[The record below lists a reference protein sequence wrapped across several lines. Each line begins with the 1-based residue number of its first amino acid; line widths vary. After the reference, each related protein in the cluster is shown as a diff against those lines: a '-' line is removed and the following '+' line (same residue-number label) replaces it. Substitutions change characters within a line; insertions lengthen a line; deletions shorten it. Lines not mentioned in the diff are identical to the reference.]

1 MQPQKRS
8 MYDYLEEKR
17 KIQEDEAALEWI
29 MKRQIRTIMEL
40 PTEDQVY
47 DNISFKL
54 GAFYKR
60 FWENQTQG
68 FDQSTRKAGEIIAMA

>member
-1 MQPQKRS
+1 
-8 MYDYLEEKR
+8 
-17 KIQEDEAALEWI
+17 
-29 MKRQIRTIMEL
+29 MEL
-40 PTEDQVY
+40 PTEDQIY

-68 FDQSTRKAGEIIAMA
+68 LEQSTRKAGEIIAFASKMKTITR

>member
-1 MQPQKRS
+1 
-8 MYDYLEEKR
+8 
-17 KIQEDEAALEWI
+17 
-29 MKRQIRTIMEL
+29 MEL
-40 PTEDQVY
+40 PTEDQIY

-68 FDQSTRKAGEIIAMA
+68 LEQSTRKAGEIVALSSNMKSITREEDRLIKVCAYAREVRKFQSERY